1 MWRAGVLVLG
11 ILLVPGTIQS
21 AWAQILSGGQG
32 AVRAVAYQE
41 VPERLTLTVTLFDD
55 SNLNLRIRD
64 QMIASLERA
73 EHELGDD
80 PPFELELSSEL
91 RSGRFVTGSGPSLGS
106 LSASASDA
114 RVEMNIWS
122 SSRDSILGGRHSD
135 REQRSFT
142 SFEIEATL
150 RERGAGE
157 VVWQGH
163 AVVEAERGLPDP
175 YVDPMVEA
183 LVESLGRSV
192 RDGTFPTP

>member
-11 ILLVPGTIQS
+11 IFLVPGAVQS
-21 AWAQILSGGQG
+21 AWAQVLSGGLG
-32 AVRAVAYQE
+32 ALRSVAYRE
-41 VPERLTLTVTLFDD
+41 VPERLSLTVTLFDD

-73 EHELGDD
+73 EHQLGDAS
-80 PPFELELSSEL
+80 PFELELSSGL

-122 SSRDSILGGRHSD
+122 SSQDSILGGRISD
-135 REQRSFT
+135 RERRTFT

-150 RERGAGE
+150 RERDAGE
-157 VVWQGH
+157 VIWQGH
-163 AVVEAERGLPDP
+163 TVVEAERGLPDP
-175 YVDPMVEA
+175 YVVPMVDA
-183 LVESLGRSV
+183 LVESLGRTV